1 MLELFAARAVR
12 EMFSSKKTD
21 ELLLQIFSFPL
32 WLSSMSAM
40 RRAKARLITFISP
53 PYNLVASDLIGSLS
67 VCNPFALD
75 FIQ

>member
-32 WLSSMSAM
+32 WLSGMSAM
-40 RRAKARLITFISP
+40 RRVKARLITFISP
-53 PYNLVASDLIGSLS
+53 LI
-67 VCNPFALD
+67 
-75 FIQ
+75 I